1 MIVGLT
7 LGALAAQIKGYRLGG
22 VMVLP
27 ILAIY
32 TLREFFTPV
41 IFLSGTV
48 VAWISL
54 WVLQE
59 YTLNYGRQLFLSAII
74 VGVVTTIMTGYMF
87 SEAFPNQLSFENSEA
102 IATIF
107 PGITAFN
114 LMRVNPETRRAELL
128 VMGCGYLAL
137 IAIGGVLLLALAGLA
152 IPTPPLLTLSA
163 SDITTWIE
171 IKSHASAYPAVIPGW
186 VSLILLLVTVVI
198 YEGFQ
203 RRYDHRLVGIIIIP
217 TLCFF
222 SVQSTSTV
230 IIYAI
235 GATAV
240 FYVVSYIQQM
250 TLFYG
255 RVLLTIS
262 ILLGTIFSLMFGIF
276 LSQSVPI
283 SGVSLFFTG
292 LFIGIGAYNLTRVSQ
307 KTRLAHIRIDA
318 GLFVVGYTPLFV
330 LVEIPVTGL
339 LRDNLVFYVS
349 VGIMIVALAI
359 IEMYRLEQSTADA
372 AAFASESAF
381 ARSSVDGIGSYNSP
395 LVSNNKESK

>member
-1 MIVGLT
+1 
-7 LGALAAQIKGYRLGG
+7 
-22 VMVLP
+22 
-27 ILAIY
+27 
-32 TLREFFTPV
+32 
-41 IFLSGTV
+41 
-48 VAWISL
+48 L

-186 VSLILLLVTVVI
+186 VSLILLLVTVIV

-262 ILLGTIFSLMFGIF
+262 ILLGTTFSLMFGIF

-349 VGIMIVALAI
+349 VGIMIVALAM

-395 LVSNNKESK
+395 LVSNDKESK